1 MDLRCLSLCVLLYC
15 GCLGQTHDENRDCL
29 IETGESLLGV
39 TEHTSNDSPMIRTI
53 LSNAGIE
60 KPAPYC
66 SATVKY
72 LFDQCLVMTPIT
84 AWSPTAVPYERAVW
98 QAGKTLTRLPLP
110 ADVFGI
116 YNPKKGRI
124 SHVGIVFAWPEEGD
138 YFLSLEGNVG
148 IGGGV
153 QGITILRRR
162 KSSIHLVCNWIDD
175 ETITKKLEEGNK
187 ELEPIIEEVKE
198 VPDEKFIVPFWA
210 MCLGV
215 LGTGAAIGFK
225 YA

>member
-1 MDLRCLSLCVLLYC
+1 MDLRYLSICILIYC
-15 GCLGQTHDENRDCL
+15 GCLGQTHDEHRECL

-39 TEHTSNDSPMIRTI
+39 TEIKSNDSPQIRTI
-53 LSNAGIE
+53 LANAGIE

-72 LFDQCLVMTPIT
+72 LFDQCLIATTIT

-98 QAGKTLTRLPLP
+98 QAGKVLTRLPLP

-124 SHVGIVFAWPEEGD
+124 SHAGVIFAWPEEGD
-138 YFLSLEGNVG
+138 WFLSLEGNVG
-148 IGGGV
+148 IGSGQ

-162 KSSIHLVCNWIDD
+162 KSSIHVVVNWID
-175 ETITKKLEEGNK
+175 EESITKKLAEGNK
-187 ELEPIIEEVKE
+187 ELEEIVTSVNEPPKEKKII
-198 VPDEKFIVPFWA
+198 PFW
-210 MCLGV
+210 V
-215 LGTGAAIGFK
+215 LAVIAIG
-225 YA
+225 AGIGLAHAQR